1 MGGPHILLAAAPTAP
16 PCFRRWL
23 SSCVCCFF
31 EPSLQGLEKAEHCPS
46 FASLHLPLAA
56 VSSATVVAVALAE
69 LGSIAGAAPP
79 PTRCLSNYS
88 KCASG
93 SPLRG
98 NRRICAV
105 VLPSPLGNSCQTK
118 TALPKQSRKSRNTVK
133 SALAELG
140 STTCSLQTVFH
151 ETEAQFCLILRGF
164 SSILLFVHQFLNPRF
179 CRLLSD
185 FNPNLF
191 LMCRL
196 LC

>member
-1 MGGPHILLAAAPTAP
+1 MPMGGKVKLSGQKFIFAKQKRLCRSGIVRPTSPGCGSQRLFRPLGGPHILLAAAPTAP

-98 NRRICAV
+98 NRRICAA
-105 VLPSPLGNSCQTK
+105 VLPSSLGN
-118 TALPKQSRKSRNTVK
+118 
-133 SALAELG
+133 
-140 STTCSLQTVFH
+140 
-151 ETEAQFCLILRGF
+151 FC
-164 SSILLFVHQFLNPRF
+164 
-179 CRLLSD
+179 
-185 FNPNLF
+185 
-191 LMCRL
+191 
-196 LC
+196 